1 MKNINNIDPFI
12 HLRLHSSYSLLRG
25 ALRPEELP
33 KICEKNS
40 MPAVGITDSGNLF
53 GALEISELLVNS
65 GIQPII
71 GCEFS
76 LILNNHSDQNT
87 NLYSDIVLSV
97 SYTHLRAHETV

>member
-1 MKNINNIDPFI
+1 
-12 HLRLHSSYSLLRG
+12 
-25 ALRPEELP
+25 
-33 KICEKNS
+33 

-53 GALEISELLVNS
+53 GALEISELLVNN

-87 NLYSDIVLSV
+87 NLYSDIVLFAQNENGYKNLLKLS
-97 SYTHLRAHETV
+97 SEFFKSKIT

>member
-1 MKNINNIDPFI
+1 MKNIKNRDPFI
-12 HLRLHSSYSLLRG
+12 HLRLHTSYSLLRG

-40 MPAVGITDSGNLF
+40 MPAVGITDTGNLF
-53 GALEISELLVNS
+53 GALEISELLVSN

-76 LILNNHSDQNT
+76 LMLNSHGDQNK
-87 NLYSDIVLSV
+87 NLYSDIVLLSLI
-97 SYTHLRAHETV
+97 HI